1 MKILVTGGAGFI
13 GSHVADALADSG
25 HEVHVLDNLST
36 GARENV
42 PSQAHLHVL
51 DIRSQEAAALIRA
64 EQFDGLIHHAAQLDV
79 RASVAD
85 PRYDADINIGG
96 FLNLME
102 AGRQSGLQKVVF
114 ASTGGAIY
122 GEPTYIPQ
130 DELHEQRPISPYGIT
145 KFTAEK
151 YLYYY
156 SYQFNID
163 AVCLRYANVYGP
175 RQNAHGDAG
184 VVAIFARKMMD
195 GVPPVIN
202 GTGQQTRDYVFVSDV
217 VQANLRALTYS
228 GSGVFNIGT
237 GTETTVGE
245 LYDTLNRITDAKLE
259 RTYGPAKL
267 GEQQRSVLS
276 YERARKVLGWT
287 PQVSLEDGLSQTV
300 AWFQKRPSSQ
310 VPASR

>member
-1 MKILVTGGAGFI
+1 MKILITGGAGFI
-13 GSHVADALADSG
+13 GSHVADALVDAG

-42 PSQAHLHVL
+42 PTQASLHVL
-51 DIRSQEAAALIRA
+51 DIRSTEAADLVRS
-64 EQFDGLIHHAAQLDV
+64 ERFDTLIHHAAQLDV

-85 PRYDADINIGG
+85 PRYDADVNVGG

-102 AGRQSGLQKVVF
+102 AGRQSGLKKVIF

-122 GEPTYIPQ
+122 GEPTYTPQ
-130 DELHEQRPISPYGIT
+130 DEFHEQRPISPYGIT

-184 VVAIFARKMMD
+184 VVAIFARKMME
-195 GVPPVIN
+195 GEQPTIN
-202 GTGQQTRDYVFVSDV
+202 GTGQQTRDYVFVLDV
-217 VQANLRALTYS
+217 VRANLRALEYD

-237 GTETTVGE
+237 SKETTVGV
-245 LYDTLNRITDAKLE
+245 LFDTLNRLTDARLE
-259 RTYGPAKL
+259 RTYGPGKP

-276 YERARKVLGWT
+276 YERAQRDLGWT
-287 PQVSLEDGLSQTV
+287 PEVSLEDGLSQTV
-300 AWFQKRPSSQ
+300 AWFQEKRRVALSL
-310 VPASR
+310 